1 MRKEPK
7 SAKQA
12 SNKKILPALP
22 KQDFTLEQLRFYDGV
37 ASEGRLLIGV
47 LGEVYDVSSS
57 AEFYGPG
64 FNSVLTIMLFLIFKC
79 NYNNFDIWKG
89 GPYSVFSGRDASR
102 ALATFSVD
110 KSQFKDEHDDLS
122 DLSSSQLDSVKEWQ
136 MQFLGT
142 LHFDWSD

>member
-1 MRKEPK
+1 MPMNTALAQRFFNDIVSSPVNICLVALICYFSYKLMRKEPK

-79 NYNNFDIWKG
+79 NYNNFDI
-89 GPYSVFSGRDASR
+89 
-102 ALATFSVD
+102 
-110 KSQFKDEHDDLS
+110 
-122 DLSSSQLDSVKEWQ
+122 
-136 MQFLGT
+136 
-142 LHFDWSD
+142 